1 MRFRRQTL
9 AGRGR
14 APRAALVAGVGG
26 GRTEI
31 APPPDIVGD
40 QESASVVSGAE
51 DFEIVTVDEL
61 RGDPTRAHR
70 IVA

>member
-1 MRFRRQTL
+1 
-9 AGRGR
+9 
-14 APRAALVAGVGG
+14 
-26 GRTEI
+26 
-31 APPPDIVGD
+31 VGD